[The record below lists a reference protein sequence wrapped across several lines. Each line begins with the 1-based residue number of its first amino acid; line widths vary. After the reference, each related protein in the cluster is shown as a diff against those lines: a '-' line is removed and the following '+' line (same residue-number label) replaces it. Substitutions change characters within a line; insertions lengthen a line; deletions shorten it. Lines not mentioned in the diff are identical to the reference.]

1 MEPMEDENRLYRLN
15 GVAHVAGYIDQ
26 EPSRVI
32 SAVRRQQNMPL
43 HDRIIPYLETAGLYH
58 LARLNSQWFWVDE
71 SLLSAFIERW
81 RPETHTFHMPFGECT
96 ITLQD
101 VAYQLG
107 LPIDGVP
114 VSGCLTE
121 FENLME
127 HGRPAWVW
135 FHELFGE
142 LPPQSKIKQMTVCY
156 TWFHERFRV
165 LPADATD
172 ETVRV
177 YARAYILMLLSSQ
190 LFADKNANR
199 VHLRWLPY
207 LASLDDLGR
216 YSWGSAA
223 LAWLYRCLCR
233 GTNRNVVNLAGPLQ
247 LLQSWIFWRFPTM
260 RPTGFDR
267 FGFPLASRWA
277 EFVPRNDAG
286 AQRLLSARLAL
297 DRLRVHDFVWEPY
310 SSVDVGTVIHPEILA
325 DEHRRLWTTVT
336 SLIYFAAI
344 EWHQVD
350 RVLPQFGGV
359 QHLPQPALNIDWL
372 HAKDGRGG
380 YRWFPSYYREWHQHW
395 EDRLQSVIWVDRVL
409 DPGPSSDYLD
419 WWCRVAHR
427 FLSPDVA
434 FQDPRPIVLTEE
446 ARHRGSSQAPPRV
459 HVYDRPDNRRVDRR
473 RRIGTRTTDRE
484 WREFAERLEEDVP
497 AAEPGDAVDYRVP
510 RRRGRRAA
518 ARPNRRGAPDRAPS
532 EQGDSSHHVTDQ
544 EVVGS
549 ASAMDQPTFEVGTSS
564 QLFGNVSPHAFAQFT
579 TAAVGMDID
588 DHVTE
593 SEFYMD
599 IADML
604 RDDYRPQMPAEHAQF
619 ADQQPRSDDVQAQL
633 PVDLNEPAGSPFDP
647 WFALGGTPASAFS
660 AAPAQPSVAAPDH
673 RPRRV
678 RRPPLCG
685 TGGHLIGQLDDADSD
700 TIEDS
705 D

>member
-1 MEPMEDENRLYRLN
+1 MT
-15 GVAHVAGYIDQ
+15 
-26 EPSRVI
+26 
-32 SAVRRQQNMPL
+32 L

-71 SLLSAFIERW
+71 PLLSAFIERW
-81 RPETHTFHMPFGECT
+81 RLEMHTFHMPFGECS

-107 LPIDGVP
+107 LSIDGEP

-127 HGRPAWVW
+127 HSRPAWVW
-135 FHELFGE
+135 FRELFGE
-142 LPPQSKIKQMTVCY
+142 LPPQSKVKQMTVCY

-172 ETVRV
+172 ETVRI

-199 VHLRWLPY
+199 VHLHWLPY

-233 GTNRNVVNLAGPLQ
+233 GTNRNVVNLAEPLQ
-247 LLQSWIFWRFPTM
+247 LLQSWIFWRFPTL
-260 RPTGFDR
+260 RPSGFDVI
-267 FGFPLASRWA
+267 GFPLASRWA
-277 EFVPRNDAG
+277 TFMPRNDPG
-286 AQRLLSARLAL
+286 DQRL
-297 DRLRVHDFVWEPY
+297 FVWEPY
-310 SSVDVGTVIHPEILA
+310 SSAEVGAVIHPEILA
-325 DEHRRLWTTVT
+325 DKHRRLWTAVT

-350 RVLPQFGGV
+350 RILPQFGSF
-359 QHLPQPALNIDWL
+359 QHLPEPALNIDWL
-372 HAKDGRGG
+372 HAKDGR
-380 YRWFPSYYREWHQHW
+380 
-395 EDRLQSVIWVDRVL
+395 VL
-409 DPGPSSDYLD
+409 DPDPSSDYLE
-419 WWCRVAHR
+419 WWYRVTHR

-473 RRIGTRTTDRE
+473 QRIGTRTTDRE
-484 WREFAERLEEDVP
+484 WRELADRLEEDIP
-497 AAEPGDAVDYRVP
+497 RADHGDAADYRVP
-510 RRRGRRAA
+510 RRRGRRQAGWDGRGG
-518 ARPNRRGAPDRAPS
+518 ARGRAPS
-532 EQGDSSHHVTDQ
+532 VDDQGTQYGVGED
-544 EVVGS
+544 VVGS
-549 ASAMDQPTFEVGTSS
+549 ASAMDQATYDVGSSS
-564 QLFGNVSPHAFAQFT
+564 QLFGNVAPHAFAGYT

-588 DHVTE
+588 DPVTE
-593 SEFYMD
+593 SEFYRD

-604 RDDYRPQMPAEHAQF
+604 MDDDGTHYRLQMPDDQSQF
-619 ADQQPRSDDVQAQL
+619 ADPQPQTDDVLPQL
-633 PVDLNEPAGSPFDP
+633 AVDLNEPAASPTDP
-647 WFALGGTPASAFS
+647 WIPLGGTLASAFS
-660 AAPAQPSVAAPDH
+660 SVPAQPSGPVAEQ

-685 TGGHLIGQLDDADSD
+685 TGGHLLGQFDDDDSD

>member
-1 MEPMEDENRLYRLN
+1 MEDEDRLYRLN
-15 GVAHVAGYIDQ
+15 GIAHVAGYIDE

-32 SAVRRQQNMPL
+32 TAVRRQQNMPL

-107 LPIDGVP
+107 LPIDGAP

-127 HGRPAWVW
+127 HGRPAWVR
-135 FHELFGE
+135 ELFGE
-142 LPPQSKIKQMTVCY
+142 LPPQSKVKQMTVCY

-172 ETVRV
+172 ET
-177 YARAYILMLLSSQ
+177 
-190 LFADKNANR
+190 NANR

-247 LLQSWIFWRFPTM
+247 LLQSWIFWRFPTL
-260 RPTGFDR
+260 RPTGFDQ

-277 EFVPRNDAG
+277 EFVPRNNAG
-286 AQRLLSARLAL
+286 AQRLVSARLAL

-310 SSVDVGTVIHPEILA
+310 SSADVVAVIHPKILA
-325 DEHRRLWTTVT
+325 DEHRRLWTAVT

-344 EWHQVD
+344 EWLQVD

-359 QHLPQPALNIDWL
+359 QHLPDVALNIDWL

-380 YRWFPSYYREWHQHW
+380 DRWFPTYYQEWHQLW
-395 EDRLQSVIWVDRVL
+395 ENRHQ
-409 DPGPSSDYLD
+409 
-419 WWCRVAHR
+419 

-446 ARHRGSSQAPPRV
+446 ARHRGLSQAPPRV

-484 WREFAERLEEDVP
+484 WREFADRLEQDVP
-497 AAEPGDAVDYRVP
+497 GAEAGDPVDYRVP
-510 RRRGRRAA
+510 RRRGRRPP
-518 ARPNRRGAPDRAPS
+518 ARPDRRGAPDGGPS
-532 EQGDSSHHVTDQ
+532 EQGGSTGHVAAED
-544 EVVGS
+544 VVGS
-549 ASAMDQPTFEVGTSS
+549 ASAMDQPTFDVGSMTLYS
-564 QLFGNVSPHAFAQFT
+564 T
-579 TAAVGMDID
+579 
-588 DHVTE
+588 
-593 SEFYMD
+593 
-599 IADML
+599 
-604 RDDYRPQMPAEHAQF
+604 
-619 ADQQPRSDDVQAQL
+619 
-633 PVDLNEPAGSPFDP
+633 
-647 WFALGGTPASAFS
+647 
-660 AAPAQPSVAAPDH
+660 
-673 RPRRV
+673 PRRM
-678 RRPPLCG
+678 L
-685 TGGHLIGQLDDADSD
+685 
-700 TIEDS
+700 
-705 D
+705 

>member
-1 MEPMEDENRLYRLN
+1 MEPREDENRLYRLN

-58 LARLNSQWFWVDE
+58 LGRLNSQWFWVDE

-135 FHELFGE
+135 FQELFGE

-223 LAWLYRCLCR
+223 LAWLY
-233 GTNRNVVNLAGPLQ
+233 
-247 LLQSWIFWRFPTM
+247 RFPTM

-380 YRWFPSYYREWHQHW
+380 DRWFPSYYREWHQHW

-532 EQGDSSHHVTDQ
+532 EQGDGSHHVTDQ

-647 WFALGGTPASAFS
+647 WFALGGTSASAFS

>member
-1 MEPMEDENRLYRLN
+1 
-15 GVAHVAGYIDQ
+15 
-26 EPSRVI
+26 
-32 SAVRRQQNMPL
+32 
-43 HDRIIPYLETAGLYH
+43 
-58 LARLNSQWFWVDE
+58 
-71 SLLSAFIERW
+71 
-81 RPETHTFHMPFGECT
+81 
-96 ITLQD
+96 
-101 VAYQLG
+101 
-107 LPIDGVP
+107 
-114 VSGCLTE
+114 
-121 FENLME
+121 
-127 HGRPAWVW
+127 
-135 FHELFGE
+135 
-142 LPPQSKIKQMTVCY
+142 MTVCY

-165 LPADATD
+165 LSADATD

-223 LAWLYRCLCR
+223 LAWVYRCLCR

-247 LLQSWIFWRFPTM
+247 LLQSWIFWRFSTL

-277 EFVPRNDAG
+277 EFVLRNDAG
-286 AQRLLSARLAL
+286 AQRLVSTRLVL

-310 SSVDVGTVIHPEILA
+310 SSVDVATVIHLEILA
-325 DEHRRLWTTVT
+325 DEHRRLWTAVT

-380 YRWFPSYYREWHQHW
+380 TGDFPRIIRSGTSFGRTGFSQSYGSIESSTPVHQ
-395 EDRLQSVIWVDRVL
+395 QST
-409 DPGPSSDYLD
+409 
-419 WWCRVAHR
+419 
-427 FLSPDVA
+427 LSGGA
-434 FQDPRPIVLTEE
+434 MW
-446 ARHRGSSQAPPRV
+446 
-459 HVYDRPDNRRVDRR
+459 
-473 RRIGTRTTDRE
+473 RT
-484 WREFAERLEEDVP
+484 
-497 AAEPGDAVDYRVP
+497 VDYRVP
-510 RRRGRRAA
+510 RRRGRRPPEW
-518 ARPNRRGAPDRAPS
+518 PNRRGAGDRGPS
-532 EQGDSSHHVTDQ
+532 EQGDDTHHVPGE

-549 ASAMDQPTFEVGTSS
+549 ASAMDQPTFDVGTSF
-564 QLFGNVSPHAFAQFT
+564 QLFGNVTPHAFTAFT

-588 DHVTE
+588 DPVTE
-593 SEFYMD
+593 SEFYRD

-604 RDDYRPQMPAEHAQF
+604 RDDDDTHYRPQMPEEHA
-619 ADQQPRSDDVQAQL
+619 R
-633 PVDLNEPAGSPFDP
+633 
-647 WFALGGTPASAFS
+647 GTPASAFS
-660 AAPAQPSVAAPDH
+660 AVPAQPSAPVADP

-685 TGGHLIGQLDDADSD
+685 TGGHLLGQFDDDDSD